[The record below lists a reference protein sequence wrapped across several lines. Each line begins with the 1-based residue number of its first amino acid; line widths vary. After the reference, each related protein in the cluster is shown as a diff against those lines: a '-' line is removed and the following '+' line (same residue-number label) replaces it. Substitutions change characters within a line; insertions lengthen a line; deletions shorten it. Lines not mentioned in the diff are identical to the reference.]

1 MLNILIFYVLIR
13 VLFNVLSRVLF
24 NVLSRVSTY
33 YLSKGR
39 QFIVQDLLASQGLTY
54 T

>member
-1 MLNILIFYVLIR
+1 MPTLLIFYD
-13 VLFNVLSRVLF
+13 LSRILF